1 MDNEK
6 DYLGRQYAPSSPDMA
21 DLYPAGLYPAG
32 LDEARTDAA
41 RSGTAGA
48 DGAGPA
54 GADGAGPGG
63 AGSGGASPG
72 GASPSGAGAVP
83 ADPASDGAHSEPV
96 PRRQIRVGTVVWGLV
111 LVVLAVLLLLV
122 NTVNLSV
129 DPVLLLLCL
138 ALGAGLALLAG
149 GFLAA
154 AARGR
159 KR

>member
-32 LDEARTDAA
+32 PDEARTDAA

-48 DGAGPA
+48 DCAGPA

-63 AGSGGASPG
+63 A
-72 GASPSGAGAVP
+72 SPSGAGPSGAGTVP
-83 ADPASDGAHSEPV
+83 VDPASDGAHSEPA
-96 PRRQIRVGTVVWGLV
+96 PKRQVRVGTVVWGLV

>member
-48 DGAGPA
+48 DGAGP
-54 GADGAGPGG
+54 GGAGPGG
-63 AGSGGASPG
+63 AG
-72 GASPSGAGAVP
+72 PSGAGTVP
-83 ADPASDGAHSEPV
+83 VDPASDGAHSEPA
-96 PRRQIRVGTVVWGLV
+96 PKRQVRVGTVVWGLV

-129 DPVLLLLCL
+129 DPVLLVLCL